1 MVPRI
6 GRWRLRRL
14 LRTFPAAAVLGPRQC
29 GKTTLV
35 RSLFPKAVL
44 FDLERPSDLQRLEAD
59 PEYTLRHVKTPVILD
74 EAQRLPALF
83 PLLRA
88 LIDEHR
94 AEKGRFVLLGSA
106 HFSLTQGISES
117 LAGRIGF
124 LDLDPFA
131 YVEVAG
137 TGAGLADLWLRGG
150 FPDPC
155 LTSNRRAR
163 RDWMDAY
170 LRTFL
175 ERDLAGLA
183 IDVSLAQMRRFWYML
198 AAANGTI
205 WNASEFGRSLGL
217 SYHTIQRY
225 ADLLEQA
232 FLLRRL
238 PPYFGNLGK
247 RLVKSPKVY
256 LTDTGLLH
264 AFLGV
269 ETEQQLDRCP
279 QRGASWEGFIIE
291 QIIRREKLASPASRF
306 YFWRTSTGQ
315 EIDLLVERPD
325 ERIGVEIK
333 LGTHVESSDWK
344 TLRFALD
351 ALKLSRTYVVNQ
363 TEAPYSPFAGVKV
376 VPAEQLLGAAKWTL

>member
-1 MVPRI
+1 
-6 GRWRLRRL
+6 L
-14 LRTFPAAAVLGPRQC
+14 TSA
-29 GKTTLV
+29 
-35 RSLFPKAVL
+35 
-44 FDLERPSDLQRLEAD
+44 
-59 PEYTLRHVKTPVILD
+59 
-74 EAQRLPALF
+74 
-83 PLLRA
+83 
-88 LIDEHR
+88 
-94 AEKGRFVLLGSA
+94 GRFVLLVSA
-106 HFSLTQGISES
+106 HFNLRQRISES

-137 TGAGLADLWLRGG
+137 ARLADLWLRGG

-155 LTSNRRAR
+155 LTPNRGAR

-183 IDVSLAQMRRFWYML
+183 IEVSLSQMRRFWYLL

-205 WNASEFGRSLGL
+205 WNASELGRSLGL

-225 ADLLEQA
+225 ADLVEQA

-238 PPYFGNLGK
+238 PPYFANLGK

-291 QIIRREKLASPASRF
+291 QIIRREKLTSPASRF
-306 YFWRTSTGQ
+306 YFWPGDRPTDRASRRADRRRDQAGHPCRVLGLENVAHRPAGPQTGASVRGQ
-315 EIDLLVERPD
+315 PD
-325 ERIGVEIK
+325 RG
-333 LGTHVESSDWK
+333 
-344 TLRFALD
+344 AL
-351 ALKLSRTYVVNQ
+351 
-363 TEAPYSPFAGVKV
+363 
-376 VPAEQLLGAAKWTL
+376 